1 MDLGLEGRV
10 ALVTGSNRGTGAIIA
25 ERLAAEGATVIAHG
39 FTAGS
44 ADHLL
49 GQGVAHAVW
58 GDLCPDA
65 GCAQVARDALAL
77 TGRVDILVNNYGTA
91 EEARWADADT
101 EAWLDMYQKNLL
113 SAVRL
118 ARLLSPRSAPPA
130 GGGSSRSAP
139 SARPS
144 RTHCAP
150 RITPPR
156 ARWRALR

>member
-1 MDLGLEGRV
+1 MDLELGNKV

-39 FTAGS
+39 FTTGS

-49 GQGVAHAVW
+49 GQGIAHVVW
-58 GDLCPDA
+58 GDLCTDA

-101 EAWLDMYQKNLL
+101 ACLL
-113 SAVRL
+113 YTSDA
-118 ARLLSPRSAPPA
+118 ADE
-130 GGGSSRSAP
+130 
-139 SARPS
+139 
-144 RTHCAP
+144 
-150 RITPPR
+150 
-156 ARWRALR
+156 